1 MTETQKR
8 PNRGMQSKARKI
20 WSHISKRKNPFTA
33 KEVAEDT
40 GMDIALIRHYLT
52 YWHDKESVAAVSK
65 QMHGVGELGRPKV
78 LWECVH
84 KDFISVWR

>member
-1 MTETQKR
+1 
-8 PNRGMQSKARKI
+8 
-20 WSHISKRKNPFTA
+20 
-33 KEVAEDT
+33 
-40 GMDIALIRHYLT
+40 MDISLIRHYLT

>member
-8 PNRGMQSKARKI
+8 PNRGMQANARKI
-20 WSHISKRKNPFTA
+20 WNLISKRKKPFTA

-40 GMDIALIRHYLT
+40 GMDISLIRHYLT